1 MARKL
6 WEWIEPFA
14 SYGFNKSHTA
24 AYARVAFQTA
34 WLKTYYPT
42 IFLAS
47 LMTSNMGDFDKI
59 SAEIEECK
67 KLNIKV
73 MPPSVNYSFVEF
85 GVDKDNKNVIFYGL
99 AGIKNL
105 GEAVSVAVVEER
117 TLNGEY
123 KDLEDFLNRV
133 PSIVINKKTM
143 ENLVKSGAMDCFGK
157 RSKLFKI
164 LSEILDYHQRKQA
177 EKNTKQ
183 VSLFGS
189 SSSSGNTI
197 MGEKIFKDLDV
208 KDDSISE
215 LEMLA

>member
-1 MARKL
+1 
-6 WEWIEPFA
+6 
-14 SYGFNKSHTA
+14 
-24 AYARVAFQTA
+24 VAFQTA

-47 LMTSNMGDFDKI
+47 LMTSNMGDFEKI
-59 SAEIEECK
+59 SNEIEECK

-73 MPPSVNYSFVEF
+73 MIPSVNYSFVEF
-85 GVDKDNKNVIFYGL
+85 GVDKENKNVIFYAL

-105 GEAVSVAVVEER
+105 GEAVSEAIVEER
-117 TLNGEY
+117 KQNGTY

-133 PSIVINKKTM
+133 PAMVMNKKTL
-143 ENLVKSGAMDCFGK
+143 ENLIKAGAMDSFGE

-164 LSEILDYHQRKQA
+164 LSEILDYNQRKQS

-183 VSLFGS
+183 VSLFGTLEKNANS
-189 SSSSGNTI
+189 VTS
-197 MGEKIFKDLDV
+197 EKIFKDLDK
-208 KDDSISE
+208 KDDSVSD

>member
-1 MARKL
+1 
-6 WEWIEPFA
+6 
-14 SYGFNKSHTA
+14 
-24 AYARVAFQTA
+24 
-34 WLKTYYPT
+34 
-42 IFLAS
+42 
-47 LMTSNMGDFDKI
+47 MTSNMGDFDKI

-164 LSEILDYHQRKQA
+164 LPEILDYHQRRQA

-189 SSSSGNTI
+189 SSNSGNTI

>member
-1 MARKL
+1 
-6 WEWIEPFA
+6 
-14 SYGFNKSHTA
+14 
-24 AYARVAFQTA
+24 
-34 WLKTYYPT
+34 
-42 IFLAS
+42 
-47 LMTSNMGDFDKI
+47 MTSNMGDFDKI

-105 GEAVSVAVVEER
+105 GEAASVAVVEER

-133 PSIVINKKTM
+133 PSIVINKKTL
-143 ENLVKSGAMDCFGK
+143 ENLIKCGAMDCFGQ
-157 RSKLFKI
+157 RSKLFQI
-164 LSEILDYHQRKQA
+164 LPEILDYHQRKQS

-189 SSSSGNTI
+189 VSNSSDSI
-197 MGEKIFKDLDV
+197 MGEKIFKELDKRYEGV
-208 KDDSISE
+208 SE